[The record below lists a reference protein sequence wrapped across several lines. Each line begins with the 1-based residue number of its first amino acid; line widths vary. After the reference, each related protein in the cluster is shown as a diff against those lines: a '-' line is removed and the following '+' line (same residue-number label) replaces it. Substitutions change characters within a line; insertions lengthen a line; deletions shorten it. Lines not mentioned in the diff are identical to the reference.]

1 MRIAVIGAGIAG
13 LTAAW
18 LLDEEHQVTVYEAAD
33 RIGGNIRTATFG
45 GAGDSPVAV
54 DLGAQLLS
62 PTAYPCHTAL
72 RRALGLSVD
81 HTLDVPL
88 TTTLSRAGRATPT
101 LVTPD
106 SSAAATEGRT
116 PLSGGSAARTFT
128 ELLTATARL
137 EAENGPVTTTVGDLA
152 GARELPVDEVRDTFL
167 AWCASLVGC
176 TVDQAAEIPA
186 RAVAGWIT
194 GAAPE
199 HPDAAPV
206 WHLLATGL
214 GELVSRIADSLGS
227 DVRVGA
233 PVRAIDVEDG
243 HPCLLDEAGMSA
255 YDAVVVAT
263 SAPRALDLVGGCS
276 DLKPSAELLA
286 AFDYVPTTVALHRDP
301 AHMPADRAYWS
312 TTCVTTDDRWAESTI
327 RLGPILGTDVFKSW
341 ITHRAEPED
350 IIARADFRQLRPTVA
365 GARAAQSLA
374 GHQGRQG
381 VYFAGSHLG
390 DADSQE
396 SAVRSAIRVV
406 RPLVTRGD
414 RLSVVAADPSRH

>member
-45 GAGDSPVAV
+45 GAGDGPVTV

-88 TTTLSRAGRATPT
+88 STTLSRAGRAMPT

-106 SSAAATEGRT
+106 SSAAATDGRT
-116 PLSGGSAARTFT
+116 PVSGPAARTFT

-152 GARELPVDEVRDTFL
+152 AARELPVDEVRNTFL
-167 AWCASLVGC
+167 SWCASLVGC

-194 GAAPE
+194 GASPK
-199 HPDAAPV
+199 HPDAAPI
-206 WHLLATGL
+206 WHLLANGL

-233 PVRAIDVEDG
+233 PVRAIDVGDG
-243 HPCLLDEAGMSA
+243 HPCLLDAATTSA

-263 SAPRALDLVGGCS
+263 SAPRALDLIAGCFE
-276 DLKPSAELLA
+276 LKPSAEPLA

-312 TTCVTTDDRWAESTI
+312 TTCVTTDDRWAESTV
-327 RLGPILGTDVFKSW
+327 RLGPVLGTEVFKSW

-350 IIARADFRQLRPTVA
+350 VIARADFRQLRPTVA
-365 GARAAQSLA
+365 GVLAARVLA
-374 GHQGRQG
+374 THQGRHG

-396 SAVRSAIRVV
+396 SAVRSAIRAV

-414 RLSVVAADPSRH
+414 RLAVVAADPSRH